1 MKLLKPAFVHNQ
13 ERPIFSIDIHP
24 KEQKFATVRKA
35 TKTIAKFSRHKLL
48 TQIPLDF
55 KGGQGTDSGRVTIW
69 NLEPVLSEK
78 AEMDP
83 KVPKILCQM

>member
-1 MKLLKPAFVHNQ
+1 MLFLQ
-13 ERPIFSIDIHP
+13 
-24 KEQKFATVRKA
+24 
-35 TKTIAKFSRHKLL
+35 
-48 TQIPLDF
+48 
-55 KGGQGTDSGRVTIW
+55 GGQGSDSGRVTIW